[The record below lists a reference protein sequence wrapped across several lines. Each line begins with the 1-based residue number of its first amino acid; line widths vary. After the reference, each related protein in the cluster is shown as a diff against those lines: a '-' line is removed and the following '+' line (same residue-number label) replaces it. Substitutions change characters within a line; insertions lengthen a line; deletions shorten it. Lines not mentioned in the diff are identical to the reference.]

1 MTAVSC
7 VIYRFRKGKNMTERG
22 KEQKIRMIA
31 FDLDGTALHRSKGL
45 TEFTKRTLEKAARSG
60 KMIVAAS
67 GRVWAALPEKLTDM
81 QEMEY
86 FITGNGSSIL
96 YRKQGSQAVE
106 RIYGKDM
113 EPDKVEAMLAVAADY
128 PWPMEVFMD
137 GAAYARADYVA
148 HPTAFGAS
156 SDTYVRTT
164 RKPVADIEDF
174 VRRNISHIEGLN
186 LIVADMEEKRVIRS
200 RLEKIKDVYVTSS
213 VPRYLE
219 VSRGGVC
226 KGTALQYLAKRLD
239 ISRDEILA
247 FGDGENDIEMLQYA
261 GIGVAMENGEKK
273 LQAAADRI
281 APDCDEDGM
290 AKTIQE
296 LIFDGENEL

>member
-1 MTAVSC
+1 M
-7 VIYRFRKGKNMTERG
+7 KNPKKDVLVVGFAMFAIFFGSGNLIFPPQIGLLSGEELFPAIIG
-22 KEQKIRMIA
+22 
-31 FDLDGTALHRSKGL
+31 LAL
-45 TEFTKRTLEKAARSG
+45 SG
-60 KMIVAAS
+60 
-67 GRVWAALPEKLTDM
+67 
-81 QEMEY
+81 
-86 FITGNGSSIL
+86 IL
-96 YRKQGSQAVE
+96 F
-106 RIYGKDM
+106 
-113 EPDKVEAMLAVAADY
+113 PMLAVAADY

-200 RLEKIKDVYVTSS
+200 RLEQIKDIYVTSS

-226 KGTALQYLAKRLD
+226 KGTALQYLAKRLG
-239 ISRDEILA
+239 ISREEILA
-247 FGDGENDIEMLQYA
+247 FGDGEIDFEMLQYA

-281 APDCDEDGM
+281 APDCDADGM